1 MRTAIRFGL
10 PLMAAAGLAIVIPAA
25 APAAGAKPHVC
36 SGTFKKPGVLH
47 GTYPSGAVV
56 KGVCFVNAGPAKV
69 VGNLAVSKGSV
80 LAAAFGLNDKT
91 HKGHSSLIVTGNV
104 IVGKGASAALGCRVN
119 KNGSGFP
126 CIDDPHPHKAT
137 LTSAETVKGGLI
149 EKAPLGVVVHNTRI
163 DGNWSETGGGGG
175 LNCNPIGP
183 FKKLKSPVFS
193 AIEDSTVE
201 GNLTISGM
209 KTCWVGVARVKIQ
222 GNATFNNNELADP
235 DGIEIV
241 LNHIAGNLACAG
253 NSHPAGAPAGA
264 QPVWDS
270 GDLSQNLYPRTPQP
284 NTVAG
289 TRSGQCQLASPAT
302 QGGALGPGPF

>member
-36 SGTFKKPGVLH
+36 SGKLGNPGVLH
-47 GTYPSGAVV
+47 GTYKSGVIVRGACAV
-56 KGVCFVNAGPAKV
+56 NSGPAKV
-69 VGNLAVSKGSV
+69 IGTVTVTKGSAF
-80 LAAAFGLNDKT
+80 AAAFGLNDKT
-91 HKGHSSLIVTGNV
+91 HKGHSNLTVTGNV
-104 IVGKGASAALGCRVN
+104 VVGKGATAVLGCKVN
-119 KNGSGFP
+119 KNGSGFA
-126 CIDDPHPHKAT
+126 CIDDPHPHKPTLSGTAT
-137 LTSAETVKGGLI
+137 IKGGLV
-149 EKAPLGVVVHNTRI
+149 EHAPLGVVVHNSTI

-175 LNCNPIGP
+175 VNCNPTGP
-183 FKKLKSPVFS
+183 FKKFGSPVFS
-193 AIEDSTVE
+193 GIEDSTVE
-201 GNLTISGM
+201 GNLTINGM
-209 KTCWVGVARVKIQ
+209 KTCWVGVARVKIE

-289 TRSGQCQLASPAT
+289 TRSGQCQLASPTT